1 MADSRI
7 TLASGSCV
15 TWGDQGFR
23 IGVSIFSSI
32 VCTVFV
38 AVEALVI
45 LLFLELD
52 DYPLVLSLFVILCN
66 KEGVKDSP
74 VPAINFSS

>member
-1 MADSRI
+1 MEDSII
-7 TLASGSCV
+7 TLPSGSCV
-15 TWGDQGFR
+15 TGGDRGFR

-32 VCTVFV
+32 VCTTFV

-45 LLFLELD
+45 LLFSGLD
-52 DYPLVLSLFVILCN
+52 DYPLVLDLFLILCN
-66 KEGVKDSP
+66 KEGVKDSR